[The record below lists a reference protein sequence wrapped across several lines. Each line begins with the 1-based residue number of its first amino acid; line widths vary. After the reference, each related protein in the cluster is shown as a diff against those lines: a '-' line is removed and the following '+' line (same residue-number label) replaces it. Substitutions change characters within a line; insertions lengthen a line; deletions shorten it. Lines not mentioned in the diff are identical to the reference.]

1 MVKSAHLRIK
11 KRRILMKSFKAYIS
25 EGYSVQYIRDKNIDV
40 LKLKD
45 TSKSGWVEVRGKKN
59 YEVNYDKN
67 DPMHKT
73 IDALGKA
80 ANISDLINGEVV
92 VINPKHP
99 HGPKAIEAIRK
110 IL

>member
-1 MVKSAHLRIK
+1 
-11 KRRILMKSFKAYIS
+11 MKSFKTYIS

-45 TSKSGWVEVRGKKN
+45 TSKRGWVEVRGKKN

-99 HGPKAIEAIRK
+99 HGTKAIEAIRK
-110 IL
+110 ILQ